1 MYLSMKTLIN
11 SFLVFTLLVP
21 LFAYSQDQ
29 GENEQE
35 ILERIIEAGDE
46 IEVVHV
52 DPNDPLLSEDNEDCV
67 NPEANTNIKNLA
79 KHLVQ
84 DTGSILLAPIGW
96 KKEDW
101 LKASAVVAGIM
112 LLSTQDQNVKH
123 FFQNNRSETTEKITW
138 PLEKL
143 GNGGSALAL
152 LGAGY
157 VTSLAIKDPKL
168 QNATLTAV
176 EALAVAGVLTT
187 IGKHAVHR
195 QRPYTTDN
203 QYLIHGPFKKSGNV
217 SFPSGHT
224 GSAFAIATVFAE
236 AYKDS
241 SIIPLLAYS
250 AATLAGISRIHDNKH
265 WVSDVAGGAVLGYLA
280 GKFVSNRRLLTSK
293 DSNVKVSPM
302 LNFGRPGGVGA
313 TVTISLG
320 KKKKK

>member
-1 MYLSMKTLIN
+1 MKTLIN
-11 SFLVFTLLVP
+11 GVLSFSLLFPV
-21 LFAYSQDQ
+21 LAYSQDQ
-29 GENEQE
+29 GIREEE
-35 ILERIIEAGDE
+35 ILEKIVEAGDE
-46 IEVVHV
+46 IDVVHI
-52 DPNDPLLSEDNEDCV
+52 DPSDPLITDSNGEC
-67 NPEANTNIKNLA
+67 NPDANTNIKNLA
-79 KHLVQ
+79 KHLVK
-84 DTGSILLAPIGW
+84 DTGSILLAPVGW
-96 KKEDW
+96 RKEDW
-101 LKASAVVAGIM
+101 LKASAVVAGLM
-112 LLSTQDQNVKH
+112 LLSTQDQNVKS
-123 FFQNNRSETTEKITW
+123 FFQENRSGVTEKIAW
-138 PLEKL
+138 PLEKF

-187 IGKHAVHR
+187 VGKHVVHR

-203 QYLIHGPFKKSGNV
+203 QYLIHGPLKNRNHV

-250 AATLAGISRIHDNKH
+250 AATLAGVSRIHDNKH
-265 WVSDVAGGAVLGYLA
+265 WLTDVAGGAALGYLA
-280 GKFVSNRRLLTSK
+280 GKFVSSRRLLNSQE
-293 DSNVKVSPM
+293 SNIKVSPK
-302 LNFGRPGGVGA
+302 LNFGQPGGLGA
-313 TVTISLG
+313 TVTIPLG

>member
-1 MYLSMKTLIN
+1 MFEAMKTLIN
-11 SFLVFTLLVP
+11 GFLSLTLLLPIV
-21 LFAYSQDQ
+21 AYSQEQ
-29 GENEQE
+29 RVNEEE
-35 ILERIIEAGDE
+35 ILEKIIEEGEE
-46 IEVVHV
+46 IEVVNV
-52 DPNDPLLSEDNEDCV
+52 DPSDPLIAGNEECV
-67 NPEANTNIKNLA
+67 NPEANTNIKNLT
-79 KHLVQ
+79 KHLIK
-84 DTGSILLAPIGW
+84 DTGSILIAPIGW

-123 FFQNNRSETTEKITW
+123 FFQKNRSETTDKMTW

-168 QNATLTAV
+168 QNASLTAV

-187 IGKHAVHR
+187 VGKHVVHR
-195 QRPYTTDN
+195 QRPYTTDS
-203 QYLIHGPFKKSGNV
+203 QYKIHGPFKNRNHL

-250 AATLAGISRIHDNKH
+250 AATLAGVSRIHDNKH
-265 WVSDVAGGAVLGYLA
+265 WLSDVAGGATLGYLA
-280 GKFVSNRRLLTSK
+280 GKFVSNKRLLNSK
-293 DSNVKVSPM
+293 ESNIEITPK
-302 LNFGRPGGVGA
+302 LNFGQPGGLGA
-313 TVTISLG
+313 TITIPLG